1 MIEFHYE
8 DSDYLGKI
16 SPSTRWIG
24 GILLQILTSMTST
37 ISATLAVAK
46 VCELSSKTLDSTEM
60 DNQWV
65 PSVQHISSTLK
76 GHSFSAP
83 KIPQFNTPLSFTPKT
98 TRFNTNNLSIPPLP
112 LSSTPKPLS
121 SANPLSSTPKPFG
134 PNSPQFN
141 RPLRQ
146 KLCRTEE
153 FLVWN

>member
-1 MIEFHYE
+1 MDRRNFITNFNINDVYNLSYTCSCEGMRTFFKNFRFH
-8 DSDYLGKI
+8 GK
-16 SPSTRWIG
+16 
-24 GILLQILTSMTST
+24 
-37 ISATLAVAK
+37 
-46 VCELSSKTLDSTEM
+46 